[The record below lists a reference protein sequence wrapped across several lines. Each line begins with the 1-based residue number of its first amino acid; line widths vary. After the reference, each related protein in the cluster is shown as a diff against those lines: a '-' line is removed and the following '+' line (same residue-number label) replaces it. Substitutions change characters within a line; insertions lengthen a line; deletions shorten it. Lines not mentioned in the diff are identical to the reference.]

1 MMRRTTE
8 NCGKYGQQEIS
19 VAYEQERVLESDVKW
34 LLEWLESEVAN
45 GRRFL
50 PGETV
55 QIGWM
60 LTKLE
65 PFENENLRICEPD
78 MKSFPVKFVDSVANT
93 LAHLRLQK
101 MVAESIGVADELSFP
116 PLMHSAITCNWFR
129 EHIGIFMD
137 RFSPKDSD
145 SGWFIGCDDP
155 NHDHQD
161 QRNLQR
167 KSLYELVVRHDQ
179 NIIPY
184 LALPAGISVHVR
196 GGVPSFHRGE
206 ESLAILPNSF
216 LAASLS
222 KR

>member
-1 MMRRTTE
+1 MRRTTT

-19 VAYEQERVLESDVKW
+19 VAFEQQQALEGDVKW

-50 PGETV
+50 PSETI

-65 PFENENLRICEPD
+65 TFEEGILKICEPD
-78 MKSFPVKFVDSVANT
+78 MKAFPIKFVDSVTNT
-93 LAHLRLQK
+93 LTHLRFQK
-101 MVAESIGVADELSFP
+101 MVAESIGVADELSFA

-161 QRNLQR
+161 QKNLQR
-167 KSLYELVVRHDQ
+167 KSLYELALRHDQ

-196 GGVPSFHRGE
+196 DGVPSFHRAE
-206 ESLAILPNSF
+206 KQLAILPNSY

-222 KR
+222 RK

>member
-1 MMRRTTE
+1 MRGTTT

-19 VAYEQERVLESDVKW
+19 IAYEQEKVLESDVKW
-34 LLEWLESEVAN
+34 LLEWLECQVAN

-50 PGETV
+50 PSETI

-65 PFENENLRICEPD
+65 PFEDGILKICEPD
-78 MKSFPVKFVDSVANT
+78 MEAFPVNFVDSVTNT
-93 LAHLRLQK
+93 LTHLRLQK
-101 MVAESIGVADELSFP
+101 MVAESVGVVDELSCP
-116 PLMHSAITCNWFR
+116 PLIHSAITCNWFG

-137 RFSPKDSD
+137 RFSSKDSD

-155 NHDHQD
+155 NHDHQN
-161 QRNLQR
+161 QNNLQR
-167 KSLYELVVRHDQ
+167 KSLYELVVRNER
-179 NIIPY
+179 NILPY

-196 GGVPSFHRGE
+196 DGVPSFHRGE
-206 ESLAILPNSF
+206 KQLAILPNSY

-222 KR
+222 RK